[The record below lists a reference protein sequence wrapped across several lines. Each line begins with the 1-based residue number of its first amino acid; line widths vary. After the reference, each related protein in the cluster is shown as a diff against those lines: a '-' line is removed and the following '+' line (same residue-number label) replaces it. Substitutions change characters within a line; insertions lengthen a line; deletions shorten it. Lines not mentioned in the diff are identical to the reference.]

1 MLKKIIDSL
10 KADGFEVYPPAIKTG
25 QCKRPYIVVKDN
37 GSSKISDISSMYHY
51 FLIMCYVPQDN
62 YTDLPDYVKSVEN
75 SMKKLQPEIVS
86 TNTISGSF
94 YDTSVNAHM
103 QSLQYS
109 NVRKLSGIIR

>member
-25 QCKRPYIVVKDN
+25 QCKRSYIVVKDN

-94 YDTSVNAHM
+94 YDASINAHM

-109 NVRKLSGIIR
+109 NARKLYGIIR